1 VASRRIREVD
11 GVRRLLR
18 HAGDGRRLLVI
29 GFVLITVDAGAQI
42 LGPAV
47 FRVVLNRLEHDPDGF
62 LSGGWQ
68 GPAAFAV
75 LVAVTFIVSA
85 YVAHTSTRR
94 GAARWAANLRI
105 DLYEHVQRLS
115 LDFFQRSRIGDLAA
129 RINQDIERL
138 EVTVWHVLAAYW
150 ASVLLLLAVVLI
162 AWVDPWMAALAV
174 GLLAVGGIWTAL
186 VLPRLRQQVRTVRD
200 ELGATSGR
208 LAELLSVNVLLKA
221 FNAEDEAAQQV
232 RGDVERVRDASE
244 RFARMQHRYSDLL
257 GLHLSFAAPFA
268 LLFVG
273 AWRIAHDTLAIGDL
287 VGIWGFW
294 LRGSAALTQLINFV
308 PEVLAGIAAGDRA
321 AELLLHTSAVA
332 DRRGASALVAPAGA
346 LAFDDVT
353 FAYPGRRQPVLDGF
367 DLHVD
372 AGTSVALVGPS
383 GVGKSTVV
391 QLLLRFYDPQR
402 GRVAIDGHDL
412 RDVRQESVRAAVG
425 VVFQENVL
433 LSGTVATNL
442 RLARPDASDDEVVA
456 ALRAANAWDF
466 VGAWEDGIHTAV
478 GERGVAMSG
487 GQRQRLAIARVML
500 KDPAI
505 VVLDESTSALD
516 AESERVVLGA
526 LERLLDGRTSLVIA
540 HRIATVRRADEIVVL
555 QAGAVGTRGS
565 HEELLDTSPTYRSYC
580 ETQSVR

>member
-1 VASRRIREVD
+1 V
-11 GVRRLLR
+11 
-18 HAGDGRRLLVI
+18 
-29 GFVLITVDAGAQI
+29 
-42 LGPAV
+42 
-47 FRVVLNRLEHDPDGF
+47 
-62 LSGGWQ
+62 
-68 GPAAFAV
+68 
-75 LVAVTFIVSA
+75 
-85 YVAHTSTRR
+85 
-94 GAARWAANLRI
+94 
-105 DLYEHVQRLS
+105 
-115 LDFFQRSRIGDLAA
+115 
-129 RINQDIERL
+129 
-138 EVTVWHVLAAYW
+138 
-150 ASVLLLLAVVLI
+150 
-162 AWVDPWMAALAV
+162 
-174 GLLAVGGIWTAL
+174 
-186 VLPRLRQQVRTVRD
+186 
-200 ELGATSGR
+200 
-208 LAELLSVNVLLKA
+208 
-221 FNAEDEAAQQV
+221 
-232 RGDVERVRDASE
+232 
-244 RFARMQHRYSDLL
+244 
-257 GLHLSFAAPFA
+257 
-268 LLFVG
+268 
-273 AWRIAHDTLAIGDL
+273 
-287 VGIWGFW
+287 
-294 LRGSAALTQLINFV
+294 
-308 PEVLAGIAAGDRA
+308 
-321 AELLLHTSAVA
+321 HTSAVA
-332 DRRGASALVAPAGA
+332 DRRGAPALVDPAGA